1 MDTFADQVEQ
11 AILDFTHQYPRD
23 PKANP
28 AESVWAF
35 GFTRDI
41 PKRRFSVS
49 KLFLAVPGVSYGFKV
64 SATPE
69 PLAFRVKIFQ
79 LKSDGG
85 SRKPVTLGD
94 TMEHVTLLPDVPKVI
109 RNAENKAREL
119 ANAIRLECKPG
130 TR

>member
-11 AILDFTHQYPRD
+11 EIRNFARQNPMD

-28 AESVWAF
+28 AESVWGF
-35 GFTRDI
+35 GFTRDN
-41 PKRRFSVS
+41 PKRLFSVS
-49 KLFLAVPGVSYGFKV
+49 KLFLAVPGVSYGFRV
-64 SATPE
+64 YATPE

-94 TMEHVTLLPDVPKVI
+94 TMEQVALLPDVPKVI
-109 RNAENKAREL
+109 RNAENKTREL

>member
-1 MDTFADQVEQ
+1 MDTFTDQVEQ
-11 AILDFTHQYPRD
+11 AILDFARQNPMD

-28 AESVWAF
+28 AESVWGF
-35 GFTRDI
+35 GFTRDN
-41 PKRRFSVS
+41 PKRLFSVS

-79 LKSDGG
+79 LNDGG